1 MAPERSVNRLAAA
14 LSRLN
19 ILNSLKEETC
29 MARMTKDATV
39 RVTEVMSGW
48 GRVRPRKPFYGMTLE
63 QFGIRVKPFLDALAE
78 IADLELRMQHAIAK
92 RDLASVEAM
101 ELVQGVISAVR
112 GDPEE
117 REGELY
123 CAMGYIPRNQ
133 RSTGLKRPRKE
144 VAATGNG
151 SGTS

>member
-1 MAPERSVNRLAAA
+1 
-14 LSRLN
+14 
-19 ILNSLKEETC
+19 
-29 MARMTKDATV
+29 MARVRKDAAV
-39 RVTEVMSGW
+39 RVTEMANGW
-48 GRVRPRKPFYGMTLE
+48 KRVRSHKAFYGMTVE
-63 QFGIRVKPFLDALAE
+63 QFELRVKPLTDAIAE
-78 IADLELRMQHAIAK
+78 IAELEKRMQHAIAK
-92 RDLASVEAM
+92 RDLASIDAM

-112 GDPEE
+112 SDPEE

-144 VAATGNG
+144 VAAKADG